1 MSQAMR
7 ASMPI
12 TKEGY
17 LVKQGGLIRNW
28 KKVHQTRAD
37 DQIFRG
43 DVCTALTVLSSSVL
57 ARLHGLSGGSC

>member
-1 MSQAMR
+1 
-7 ASMPI
+7 MPI

-37 DQIFRG
+37 QIFRG
-43 DVCTALTVLSSSVL
+43 DFCTALTVLSSSVL
-57 ARLHGLSGGSC
+57 ARLVHGLSGGSC